1 MEVWEWKDS
10 LSFKGREH
18 DLIIMVINELH
29 LLNKWIYILIL
40 KYLFYFLTVC
50 VYVPFWGYVYMTA
63 GICRR

>member
-50 VYVPFWGYVYMTA
+50 VYVPFWGYEYMTA

>member
-50 VYVPFWGYVYMTA
+50 VYVPFCGYVYMTA